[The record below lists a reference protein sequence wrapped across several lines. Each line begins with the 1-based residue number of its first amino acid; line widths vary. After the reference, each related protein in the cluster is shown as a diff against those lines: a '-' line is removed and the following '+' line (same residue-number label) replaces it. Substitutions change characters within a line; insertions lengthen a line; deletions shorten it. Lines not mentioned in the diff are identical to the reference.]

1 MADFSRVTPTGWLQG
16 DDASESSR
24 VTPDGWQQIP
34 AAAGSSLPTLSLPTY
49 VPGSLTTTGFRPRV
63 TYTF

>member
-1 MADFSRVTPTGWLQG
+1 MWTAAAPIAGAPIAAPLV
-16 DDASESSR
+16 
-24 VTPDGWQQIP
+24 P
-34 AAAGSSLPTLSLPTY
+34 AAGTSLPTLSAPTY